1 MAVIDDFDD
10 DEERKRRAAASAPEF
25 TAETIADNIWTA
37 VYYGIPLGAGP
48 DLLRHAHGAAMQCA
62 AAVAGPPGLSMHAFE
77 PMQGELGADKTREE
91 NFEHAVRRLDELDS
105 RLRPAM
111 LDDEAERQAAPERE
125 PAAEKEP
132 MTVEAIE
139 RDPWAAVDRDIPA
152 DASQELLS
160 LVQQTAGQLTELAAR
175 ELLRTAAPK
184 EEQRWEELHDA
195 ALDRSAVAWDLL
207 EAKALEREAAATEKE
222 PAAEKEPMTV
232 EAIERDPWAAVD
244 RDIPADADRAFLATV
259 AVAAEQCEKFAVA
272 AGRVGEMLEPELVEF
287 YQERR
292 ADAAERR
299 DEAWRQFTVAP
310 EQGAQTRLLNPEQ
323 LQDRAMSSLHAQAH
337 EHREAAGQGAE
348 ITHEALDK
356 NPWVV
361 LTGSLSEF
369 DDREL
374 LDRIGE
380 TASDLKAEATQR
392 SAGADS
398 REEAELWK
406 VVAGDA
412 ENRRREARETPGM
425 ATRDLP
431 PDPEGMND
439 DRAEWAHSAIRQF
452 QCATGTDWQDT
463 LSDLLGDLMHFA
475 DRQGFSFDAE
485 LDRARM
491 HYAAETMGEEEGVE
505 LTRPE
510 PLTLEAIQRDR
521 WNAVKL
527 DLPDDANPELRAEVY
542 WTAHW
547 AEREA
552 MERYEFADTREDA
565 KHWLDLSIQAQRRM
579 DQTNFLTGGDKSEI
593 APAPEPA
600 AEKDQSNAEPLER
613 EPLESALRKR
623 DDFSFAAIEQAFAE
637 ADEISR
643 PLGAAELAE
652 RVRRIIENPSL
663 ADAERDDRVLQVV
676 EERREELSQAE
687 AVKQDD
693 APQVDSSQEPET
705 QSTAARDAAEV
716 DWLFGREEMTEAR
729 AAAYDR
735 WSGQELSA
743 STGQSAGAVQEPGQS
758 QSHSKGRSR

>member
-1 MAVIDDFDD
+1 MADILDFEDE
-10 DEERKRRAAASAPEF
+10 EERKRRAAASAPEF
-25 TAETIADNIWTA
+25 TAETIAADVWKS
-37 VYYGIPLGAGP
+37 VYYAIPLGAGP
-48 DLLRHAHGAAMQCA
+48 DLLRQGYDAAMQCA
-62 AAVAGPPGLSMHAFE
+62 GAVAGPPGLSMHAFE
-77 PMQGELGADKTREE
+77 PMQGGLGADKSREE
-91 NFEHAVRRLDELDS
+91 NFEHAVRRLDELNS
-105 RLRPAM
+105 RLRPAI
-111 LDDEAERQAAPERE
+111 LDDEAERQAAPEQE

-139 RDPWAAVDRDIPA
+139 RDTWN
-152 DASQELLS
+152 
-160 LVQQTAGQLTELAAR
+160 
-175 ELLRTAAPK
+175 
-184 EEQRWEELHDA
+184 
-195 ALDRSAVAWDLL
+195 
-207 EAKALEREAAATEKE
+207 
-222 PAAEKEPMTV
+222 
-232 EAIERDPWAAVD
+232 AVD

-348 ITHEALDK
+348 ITHETLDK

-380 TASDLKAEATQR
+380 TARELREEATQR

-412 ENRRREARETPGM
+412 ENRRREARETPDT

-475 DRQGFSFDAE
+475 DRQGFNFNAE

-491 HYAAETMGEEEGVE
+491 HYEAETMDEEVE
-505 LTRPE
+505 LTQAE
-510 PLTLEAIQRDR
+510 PLTLEAIERDR

-600 AEKDQSNAEPLER
+600 AEKDQSNAGPLER

-735 WSGQELSA
+735 WSGQELSP
-743 STGQSAGAVQEPGQS
+743 STGQSAGPVQEAGQS